1 MLPLPTW
8 AIPSVRGEW
17 QTCGCLPTG
26 AAGSIAAS
34 PDEES
39 QAFLADADARE
50 LVEHTLRLSECD
62 GLGVDALFFVG
73 GYSVLYLP
81 APFEHAFPH
90 AAQCSLPGLC

>member
-1 MLPLPTW
+1 MWLPAYP
-8 AIPSVRGEW
+8 RE
-17 QTCGCLPTG
+17 G

-90 AAQCSLPGLC
+90 TAQCSLPGLCAPWPVGPPSVGATSL